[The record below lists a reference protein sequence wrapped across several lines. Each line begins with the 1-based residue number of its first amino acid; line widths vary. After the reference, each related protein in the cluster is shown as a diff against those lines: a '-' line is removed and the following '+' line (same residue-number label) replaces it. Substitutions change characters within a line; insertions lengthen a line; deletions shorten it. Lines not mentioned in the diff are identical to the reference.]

1 MTATASPMM
10 AISPTISTSTVL
22 TIDDLLLELEPDLLR
37 GAPLHV
43 CLNRCG
49 RYWVQE
55 SDQAQVNRLTR
66 PAEQYH
72 HFLSHDW
79 GTSAFLK
86 YVSLLIYYNSG
97 AATLAT
103 ILVSAALGV
112 AVACDILP
120 EVAWMPVFGY
130 VVFFTFLLFWQQ
142 LRRLVLRPMIVFL
155 DKLCI
160 PQDDEDLK
168 ARCIFGL
175 AGFLDR
181 AETLVVLWSPR
192 YFARLWCTYEIAT
205 WLKNP
210 GKPKPVVFLP
220 VQISI
225 LFMICFLVVSLV
237 QATTVLAETALLQST
252 ASDWTVDAIFL
263 LIGINAIM
271 ASILLPLCF
280 FFWTKMFKDVAELH
294 RQLTSFKVQETSCY
308 CCTQRH
314 RDPATG
320 AVISCDRKLIYGVL
334 KKWYG
339 GSKKNYLEVFNGLV
353 REQLSLPIQRKL
365 QDNTLLLQ
373 YLAAAGLA
381 AICPFFAMWI
391 PRLARSYAEEGS
403 IGLLRRLQPKV
414 YLILLVLCMLH
425 VSVLIGK
432 AGVDLAS
439 CFNQILL
446 ACGQACFETL
456 MCLMLWFPFSV
467 SMFMTD
473 ENSYLPAVTLG
484 VLFLV
489 DMYLFT
495 RALPKPA
502 FARGAARHLLLL
514 EESH

>member
-1 MTATASPMM
+1 M
-10 AISPTISTSTVL
+10 
-22 TIDDLLLELEPDLLR
+22 
-37 GAPLHV
+37 
-43 CLNRCG
+43 
-49 RYWVQE
+49 
-55 SDQAQVNRLTR
+55 
-66 PAEQYH
+66 
-72 HFLSHDW
+72 
-79 GTSAFLK
+79 
-86 YVSLLIYYNSG
+86 LIPVPWL
-97 AATLAT
+97 TLARSV
-103 ILVSAALGV
+103 ISVHGDDNVRVDLHLVNA
-112 AVACDILP
+112 
-120 EVAWMPVFGY
+120 
-130 VVFFTFLLFWQQ
+130 
-142 LRRLVLRPMIVFL
+142 
-155 DKLCI
+155 
-160 PQDDEDLK
+160 
-168 ARCIFGL
+168 
-175 AGFLDR
+175 DR
-181 AETLVVLWSPR
+181 TTKTANKQLVVLWSPR

-489 DMYLFT
+489 DMSGSAPT
-495 RALPKPA
+495 PA
-502 FARGAARHLLLL
+502 RRISLTGRVSAGS
-514 EESH
+514 ESPVDSGVPSPVSHPL